1 MKFLAPLTPN
11 FKKYKDWSPKK
22 FDELIAPIYYMT
34 LESKKFR
41 NVLCHRDLWQN
52 NFVFK
57 FERNADDEIDY
68 SQPTECV
75 LIDFQT
81 CRYLPPIIDVIGLIS
96 VSTRLAHRKQFY
108 PHYIQFYYN
117 ALAKKL
123 TRYKI
128 DASKVLSW
136 EEFQDSLK
144 ELEMVV
150 LVINCVC
157 RPLTMLSSEIL
168 VSLKTE
174 NPERYMRTMHVNRH
188 EFILEHMEKDAEYK
202 EIVIESYGELLD
214 YMFGLTEEHST
225 IG

>member
-1 MKFLAPLTPN
+1 M
-11 FKKYKDWSPKK
+11 
-22 FDELIAPIYYMT
+22 I

-52 NFVFK
+52 NLLFK

-108 PHYIQFYYN
+108 QHYLEFYYD
-117 ALAKKL
+117 ALTKEL
-123 TRYKI
+123 TKYKI
-128 DASKVLSW
+128 DASEVLSW
-136 EEFQDSLK
+136 DEYQNSLK
-144 ELEMVV
+144 ELKMLT

-157 RPLTMLSSEIL
+157 RPLTMLSSDIL

-174 NPERYMRTMHVNRH
+174 NPDRYMRTMHFNRY

-214 YMFGLTEEHST
+214 CMFGINEQCTA

>member
-1 MKFLAPLTPN
+1 M
-11 FKKYKDWSPKK
+11 
-22 FDELIAPIYYMT
+22 I
-34 LESKKFR
+34 LESNKFR

-52 NFVFK
+52 NLLFK
-57 FERNADDEIDY
+57 FERNDKGEIDL

-75 LIDFQT
+75 FIDFQT

-96 VSTRLAHRKQFY
+96 VSTRLAHRKKFCS
-108 PHYIQFYYN
+108 HYLQFYYD
-117 ALAKKL
+117 ALTKEL
-123 TRYKI
+123 TKYKI

-136 EEFQDSLK
+136 EEFQSSAK
-144 ELEMVV
+144 ELEMLT

-157 RPLTMLSSEIL
+157 RPLTMLSSDIL

-174 NPERYMRTMHVNRH
+174 NPERYMRIMHVNRH

-214 YMFGLTEEHST
+214 CMFGLTER
-225 IG
+225 